1 MYILKTT
8 ELPGFKLGKGRNG
21 PDQVRAYHDSP
32 NEEFVLQVFLNPGT
46 GLSNWWTGHK
56 KGFCGIQ
63 AFHSISNLKVVFV
76 DLILKLDYQFQRSG
90 CMNCVFGG

>member
-1 MYILKTT
+1 M
-8 ELPGFKLGKGRNG
+8 
-21 PDQVRAYHDSP
+21 DQIKAYHDSP

-76 DLILKLDYQFQRSG
+76 DLILKPDGQFQSKRS
-90 CMNCVFGG
+90 MSFFGTPGLTGDYL